1 MEVEQIKNR
10 YILIRNK
17 KQKTQEISTEMNIL
31 LFKEES
37 FVV

>member
-17 KQKTQEISTEMNIL
+17 KQKTQEISTKMNIL
-31 LFKEES
+31 LFTKES
-37 FVV
+37 SVV